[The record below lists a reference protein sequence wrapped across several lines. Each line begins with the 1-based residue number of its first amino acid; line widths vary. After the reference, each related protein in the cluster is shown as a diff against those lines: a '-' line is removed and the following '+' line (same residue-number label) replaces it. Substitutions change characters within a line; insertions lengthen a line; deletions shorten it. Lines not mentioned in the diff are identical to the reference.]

1 MSETVGQMPP
11 VVVEFNAVFDDG
23 DGLGMWTARSDSAGI
38 TTEAVTKEAMMRRLA
53 AIVPDVLESRTGLVP
68 ENVHIRV
75 NWQELRTVDRTE
87 LAIA

>member
-1 MSETVGQMPP
+1 MSKTIGRIQP
-11 VVVEFNAVFDDG
+11 VFVEFNAVFDDG
-23 DGLGMWTARSDSAGI
+23 DGLSMWTARSDAAGI
-38 TTEAVTKEAMMRRLA
+38 TTEAETKEAVMRRLA
-53 AIVPDVLESRTGLVP
+53 AIVPDVLESRTGRVP

>member
-1 MSETVGQMPP
+1 MREPASSSPA
-11 VVVEFNAVFDDG
+11 VVVEFNAIFDDE
-23 DGLGMWTARSDSAGI
+23 DGLGMWTARSDAAGI
-38 TTEAVTKEAMMRRLA
+38 TTEAKTKDDVMRRLSV
-53 AIVPDVLESRTGLVP
+53 IVPDVLESRMGRVP